1 MCTPWSLKY
10 DTFIVSSDFDLG
22 QIENALWHL
31 AIAIQQ
37 KLLLQTAAKFSN
49 GAEGLGGF
57 VETDRIDCMH

>member
-22 QIENALWHL
+22 QIENALRHL

-49 GAEGLGGF
+49 GVEGLDGF